1 MTLSPRWRK
10 LRGDIAQTQGRLSMM
25 VIAIAVGV
33 FAVASISTAYTILER
48 EIVRNYLSTN
58 PAAAVIDLDGID
70 QRVIAGVRARADIT
84 GAEAAGRVTGRVKV
98 GPNEWLPLLLFVVPD
113 FHAARISTV
122 RLEAGRWPTEADGII
137 LERTAVPVANTA
149 LGHEISV
156 QTAHGVLRS
165 LKVTGAVHDP
175 SLAPAWQEQTVYGY
189 VTPATLSFLGEDPAL
204 RTLKL
209 TVKDAA
215 RDRAG
220 LERAVVGV
228 AEWLKSSGH
237 SVGEIRIPPYQHPHQ
252 GMMTSV
258 VRMLLVFSVLTLI
271 LSAILT
277 ATLTS
282 SLLAPQ
288 VRQIGVMKAI
298 GARSAQIMH
307 IYLGLIAAI
316 GLVAVSIGLPLG
328 IAAGQALAASTAAM
342 LNLELAGRSVP
353 AWLLA
358 SEVLIGIALPLA
370 AAALPIRLATRRT
383 VRDTLGDFGVRL
395 PVGPGRLVR
404 WLSSLSG
411 RDPVLMLAIRNG
423 VSRKGRLVLNLG
435 LLAAAGAMFMTSLN
449 VKMAWQR
456 NLTEARAER
465 HFDAEFMFSSAQ
477 QETAV
482 LATVAVVSGV
492 RRVEPW
498 SILEASIGRADGLR
512 MVRTYPDGGHGS
524 LRLQAVPRESAFL
537 SPSVIA
543 GRWLG
548 VLDADGAVVNEQAQS
563 MFPGLRIGDR
573 IHLVVRGAVA
583 DLPVTGVVRE
593 HLNPA
598 TVYTSSQTFGQITGE
613 PGLTEGLRVDIG
625 SPDERSA
632 AEVVARIERA
642 LGDSG
647 VKVSQSISQA
657 QLRQALGGHLYIL
670 IFTLVVMSILMGIVG
685 VMGLGSAMMISVL
698 ERTREFAVMR
708 VIGARAG
715 AIRRGVIAEGV
726 FVGIL
731 STVIALVLSAP
742 LTMAVDWIV
751 GAASFG
757 PALGTVLSA
766 AAMPPWLA
774 IIVLSSAAASAY
786 PAWKAS
792 KLTIRQAFN
801 YQ

>member
-1 MTLSPRWRK
+1 M
-10 LRGDIAQTQGRLSMM
+10 
-25 VIAIAVGV
+25 
-33 FAVASISTAYTILER
+33 
-48 EIVRNYLSTN
+48 
-58 PAAAVIDLDGID
+58 
-70 QRVIAGVRARADIT
+70 
-84 GAEAAGRVTGRVKV
+84 V

-113 FHAARISTV
+113 FHAAHIGIV
-122 RLEAGRWPTEADGII
+122 RLEAGRWPAEPDGIV

-149 LGHEISV
+149 LDHEIGV
-156 QTAHGVLRS
+156 QMPHGAERS
-165 LKVTGAVHDP
+165 LKVTGVVHDP

-189 VTPATLSFLGEDPAL
+189 VTPATLSLLGEDPSL

-209 TVKDAA
+209 TVKDAS
-215 RDRAG
+215 RNRAG

-228 AEWLKSSGH
+228 AEWLKSTGH

-258 VRMLLVFSVLTLI
+258 VRMLLVFSVLMLI

-282 SLLAPQ
+282 GLLAPQ

-316 GLVAVSIGLPLG
+316 GAVAVCIGLPLG
-328 IAAGQALAASTAAM
+328 IAAGQALAENTARM

-353 AWLLA
+353 AWLYG
-358 SEVLIGIALPLA
+358 SQIVIGVGLPLA
-370 AAALPIRLATRRT
+370 AALLPIRIASRRT
-383 VRDTLGDFGVRL
+383 VRETLSDFGVRV
-395 PVGPGRLVR
+395 PVGPGRLIR
-404 WLSSLSG
+404 WLSGLSD
-411 RDPVLMLAIRNG
+411 RDPALVIAIRNS
-423 VSRKGRLVLNLG
+423 VSRKGRLALNVG

-456 NLTEARAER
+456 NLTEARVER
-465 HFDAEFMFSSAQ
+465 HFDAELIFAGAQ
-477 QETAV
+477 PEAAV
-482 LATVAVVSGV
+482 LATVSAVSGV

-498 SILEASIGRADGLR
+498 SILEASIARADGLR
-512 MVRTYPDGGHGS
+512 IVRTYPDGGHGS
-524 LRLQAVPRESAFL
+524 LRIQAVPRESAFL
-537 SPSVIA
+537 SPRVIA
-543 GRWLG
+543 GHWLG
-548 VLDADGAVVNEQAQS
+548 VLDVDGAVINEQAQS
-563 MFPGLRIGDR
+563 MFPGLRVGDR
-573 IHLVVRGAVA
+573 IHLVVRGTVA
-583 DLPVTGVVRE
+583 DLRLTGVVRE
-593 HLNPA
+593 HLTPA
-598 TVYTSSQTFGQITGE
+598 TVYTSSEQLGQITGE
-613 PGLTEGLRVDIG
+613 SGLTEGVRVAVG

-632 AEVVARIERA
+632 GEVITRIERA
-642 LGDSG
+642 LGNSG
-647 VKVSQSISQA
+647 VKVTQSISQA
-657 QLRQALGGHLYIL
+657 QLGRALGGHLYIL
-670 IFTLVVMSILMGIVG
+670 IFTLLVMSILMGIVG

-726 FVGIL
+726 FVAVL
-731 STVIALVLSAP
+731 STAIALVLSAP

-751 GAASFG
+751 GAASLG
-757 PALGTVLSA
+757 PALDSVLSL

-774 IIVLSSAAASAY
+774 IIVLSAAAASAY

-792 KLTIRQAFN
+792 KLTIRQALS